1 MNGWY
6 DVEGGIY
13 YFDANGNS
21 PRKSWV
27 DIEGERYYVDDNG
40 IKQENGWFTISG
52 VNSKGQAYSNW
63 YYAEPGSGLIKRW
76 GWINRRCVLSS
87 KL

>member
-1 MNGWY
+1 MAQFTIL
-6 DVEGGIY
+6 EGGIY

-40 IKQENGWFTISG
+40 IKQENVWL
-52 VNSKGQAYSNW
+52 V
-63 YYAEPGSGLIKRW
+63 YYIW
-76 GWINRRCVLSS
+76 GE
-87 KL
+87 